1 MATANPTE
9 GLRGPGTIIKR
20 ASGWLIAMAVVF
32 SILGMFAI
40 VEPAIAGLPMAILV
54 GWLVVRWII
63 RRGGAGVAQTQL
75 RAWANRGASLLALA
89 IVGGMLWHVMTVA
102 AVNRLPR
109 QDVDG
114 SPVYERMDAITK
126 K

>member
-1 MATANPTE
+1 VNWI
-9 GLRGPGTIIKR
+9 GLLRSLQ
-20 ASGWLIAMAVVF
+20 AE
-32 SILGMFAI
+32 I
-40 VEPAIAGLPMAILV
+40 VGVAGALVAILV
-54 GWLVVRWII
+54 VWLVVRAII
-63 RRGGAGVAQTQL
+63 GRGAAGVTQTRL
-75 RAWANRGASLLALA
+75 RTWADRGASLLALV
-89 IVGGMLWHVMTVA
+89 IVGGMLWHVMTVT

>member
-1 MATANPTE
+1 LEKPEVFGVNWIGLLRSLQTE
-9 GLRGPGTIIKR
+9 
-20 ASGWLIAMAVVF
+20 
-32 SILGMFAI
+32 I
-40 VEPAIAGLPMAILV
+40 VGLV
-54 GWLVVRWII
+54 GALLLVLAIWLVARSII
-63 RRGGAGVAQTQL
+63 ALSVASVAQMRL
-75 RAWANRGASLLALA
+75 RAWADRGASLLAL
-89 IVGGMLWHVMTVA
+89 IVVGGMLWHVITVA

>member
-1 MATANPTE
+1 VRA
-9 GLRGPGTIIKR
+9 IIGR
-20 ASGWLIAMAVVF
+20 SA
-32 SILGMFAI
+32 
-40 VEPAIAGLPMAILV
+40 
-54 GWLVVRWII
+54 
-63 RRGGAGVAQTQL
+63 AGVTQTRL
-75 RAWANRGASLLALA
+75 RAWTDRGASLLALV
-89 IVGGMLWHVMTVA
+89 IVGGMLWRVVTVA